1 MRRVLMIAYDF
12 PPIASAAAQR
22 ARWLATHLPAH
33 GWRVTVVT
41 PRAGTSWALD
51 PETAASLPADVE
63 VHRTGSIEPARVLRR
78 SRPAVFGS
86 GGTSSSRTLE
96 HLREWLLV
104 PDARVGWIPFCL
116 HEALRRSCGPEAILT
131 TSPPASAHVA
141 GAIAARMAR
150 IPWVADFQDPWS
162 LPSFQH
168 WRGRWRPWIDG
179 RLERAV
185 LERADRVVATTDW
198 LAGELEARG
207 AGDHVRVVA
216 NGFSPD
222 EYPTASPD
230 EEVFTLVH
238 TGSFYGPRNPEPLL
252 KAVSA
257 ALRKEPEMRG
267 VLRVRLIGAED
278 AGNAA
283 LLARATRRMNLEDV
297 VERRGPVPRREA
309 LRAIRSAA
317 VATVVTDPLE
327 GGRGLV
333 PLKVYEYLGAGRP
346 ILALAP
352 PDGEAAR
359 VVRAAGGVVADT
371 SDVSGA
377 AAAIVQLYQG
387 WRSGNGSRRA
397 DPSVVDAF
405 RWDRLAGLLA
415 EILDEAAGDGMSMRG
430 PGVEDRASVG
440 VGARA
445 EEVAPR

>member
-1 MRRVLMIAYDF
+1 MRRVLVIAYNF

-22 ARWLATHLPAH
+22 ARGLATHLPAH

-78 SRPAVFGS
+78 GRPAVSGS

-104 PDARVGWIPFCL
+104 PDERVGWIPFCL
-116 HEALRRSCGPEAILT
+116 REALRRSRGLEAILT

-141 GAIAARMAR
+141 GAIAARITRLA
-150 IPWVADFQDPWS
+150 WVADFQDPWS

-168 WRGRWRPWIDG
+168 WRGRSRPWIDG

-185 LERADRVVATTDW
+185 LKRADRVVATTGW

-207 AGDHVRVVA
+207 AGDRVRVVA
-216 NGFSPD
+216 NGFEPD

-230 EEVFTLVH
+230 AAAFTLIH
-238 TGSFYGPRNPEPLL
+238 AGSFYGPRSPEPLL
-252 KAVSA
+252 AAVAA

-267 VLRVRLIGAED
+267 VLRLRLIGAED
-278 AGNAA
+278 AANAA
-283 LLARATRRMNLEDV
+283 LLAAAIRRMSLRDV
-297 VERRGPVPRREA
+297 VERCGPVPRREA
-309 LRAIRSAA
+309 LRAIRSSAA
-317 VATVVTDPLE
+317 AAVVTDPLE

-333 PLKVYEYLGAGRP
+333 PLKIYEYLGAGRP
-346 ILALAP
+346 VLALAP

-371 SDVSGA
+371 SDTAGA
-377 AAAIVQLYQG
+377 AEAIVRLYRG
-387 WRSGNGSRRA
+387 WTSGNGSPRT

-405 RWDRLAGLLA
+405 RWDRLAARLA
-415 EILDEAAGDGMSMRG
+415 EILDEAAARG
-430 PGVEDRASVG
+430 R
-440 VGARA
+440 
-445 EEVAPR
+445 EEAGR